1 VVKARTFS
9 TVIWV
14 LLVLL
19 VVLAVLVLLVVLA
32 VLVLL
37 VVLAVLVLLVVLVLA
52 VVVVV
57 VLVLLVVLALE
68 SSLETVSVSP
78 PEGDRQP
85 QIRKAAPAPRPTWAG
100 FLIRCIPP
108 LSRPLADSPSQAH
121 PGS

>member
-37 VVLAVLVLLVVLVLA
+37 VVLAVLVLLVVVVLA
-52 VVVVV
+52 VVV